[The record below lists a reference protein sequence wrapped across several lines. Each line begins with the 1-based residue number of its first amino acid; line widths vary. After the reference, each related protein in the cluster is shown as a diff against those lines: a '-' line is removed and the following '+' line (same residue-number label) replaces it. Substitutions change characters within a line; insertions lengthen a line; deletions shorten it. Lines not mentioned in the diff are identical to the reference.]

1 MSYDNLCKVLSEKYP
16 DRFATWLLGEEYSNS
31 DIKVLKAELSI
42 EPIRADSVTLLRTKD
57 QILHI
62 EFQVLVASKPPLP
75 LRLLDYW
82 VRLYRQY
89 GVPIIQIAIL
99 LKPTKQEVEDTFAVG
114 TTRHSFQIIKMWEQ
128 DPLPLLQDEALL
140 PLAVLTATTKP
151 TQLLEQV
158 DTAISRIEE
167 VDKRKDVA
175 ACAKIMAGLR
185 YKKTL
190 IEGLF
195 REPMMR
201 ESVIY
206 QDILQEGRQEGRQ
219 VGLQEGRQVG
229 LQEGRQVGL
238 QEEAIALVLRQ
249 LNRKIGVLDAQVVD
263 RISNLG
269 ITQLEDLAE
278 ALLEFSHLSDLD
290 NWLRSL
296 S

>member
-16 DRFATWLLGEEYSNS
+16 ERFATWLLGEEYSNS

-89 GVPIIQIAIL
+89 GVPITQIVIL
-99 LKPTKQEVEDTFAVG
+99 LKPTEQEVEDTFAVG
-114 TTRHSFQIIKMWEQ
+114 TTRHSFQVIKMWEQ

-140 PLAVLTATTKP
+140 PLAVLAATTKP
-151 TQLLEQV
+151 TQLLKQV
-158 DTAISRIEE
+158 DMAISKIEE
-167 VDKRKDVA
+167 VDRRKEVA
-175 ACAKIMAGLR
+175 TCAKIMAGLR
-185 YKKTL
+185 YKKKL

-206 QDILQEGRQEGRQ
+206 QEI
-219 VGLQEGRQVG
+219 LQEGRQVG
-229 LQEGRQVGL
+229 LR
-238 QEEAIALVLRQ
+238 EEAKALVLRQ
-249 LNRKIGVLDAQVVD
+249 LTRKLGVLDAQVVD
-263 RISNLG
+263 RISALQV
-269 ITQLEDLAE
+269 TQLEDLAE
-278 ALLEFSHLSDLD
+278 ALLSFESLTELD
-290 NWLRSL
+290 SWLRSL
-296 S
+296 P

>member
-1 MSYDNLCKVLSEKYP
+1 
-16 DRFATWLLGEEYSNS
+16 
-31 DIKVLKAELSI
+31 
-42 EPIRADSVTLLRTKD
+42 VTLLRTKD

-151 TQLLEQV
+151 TQLLKQV
-158 DTAISRIEE
+158 DTAISKIEE
-167 VDKRKDVA
+167 VDRRKEVA
-175 ACAKIMAGLR
+175 TCAKIMAGLR